1 MNADDRAL
9 VLVTARLLRAGA
21 SLQWL
26 TLALTILS
34 AAALLRGVARP
45 ASTTALVLGFVGV
58 YFGARVAF
66 DSRLFDDIARERL
79 TTADLD
85 GVLETFGRPAI
96 DRSWADRCRGARR
109 LVSLLSATTIAQ
121 IAAVIWIGWA
131 S

>member
-85 GVLETFGRPAI
+85 RVLETFGRPATN
-96 DRSWADRCRGARR
+96 RSWVDRCRGARN
-109 LVSLLSATTIAQ
+109 LVSMLSATTIAQ

-131 S
+131 T